1 MKRNGIMIMIMYI
14 WYMIKIIK
22 IMKNNILKIDMII
35 K

>member
-22 IMKNNILKIDMII
+22 IMKRNILKIDVRN